1 MQERNS
7 KQEEALFTL
16 LMDQVA
22 RQENRQA
29 REAMERL
36 ARDPSAAVPALSQRR
51 CMQTIQRGLLRR
63 DLRSAGRVLRRLAG
77 RAAVILAVAA
87 LCFSVAFAVS
97 PTLRSQTVRWV
108 VETFDTH
115 TLLRPG
121 SRTDRSGGSSLR
133 ADGEPAAYRG
143 DPDGNKPEP
152 GDLVLPL
159 CRRRRLL
166 AGDQADG
173 FQRRRRHVRGHGGR
187 RYAPADHQRLSRIHH
202 PQKRDVHRR
211 VHAG

>member
-22 RQENRQA
+22 RQENQQA
-29 REAMERL
+29 REA
-36 ARDPSAAVPALSQRR
+36 AVHTDHSAGPSAPGSALRRTGAAAAGGPGSGDSGSGGAVLLGSLCRVPDPAVPDGSLGGGNLRHPYPAAPRVPDGPQRR
-51 CMQTIQRGLLRR
+51 
-63 DLRSAGRVLRRLAG
+63 VL
-77 RAAVILAVAA
+77 
-87 LCFSVAFAVS
+87 
-97 PTLRSQTVRWV
+97 P
-108 VETFDTH
+108 
-115 TLLRPG
+115 P
-121 SRTDRSGGSSLR
+121 LR
-133 ADGEPAAYRG
+133 ADGGPAAYRG

-187 RYAPADHQRLSRIHH
+187 RYAPADHQRLSCIHH

>member
-1 MQERNS
+1 MQERIS

-22 RQENRQA
+22 RQENQQA

-97 PTLRSQTVRWV
+97 PTLRAQTVR
-108 VETFDTH
+108 
-115 TLLRPG
+115 
-121 SRTDRSGGSSLR
+121 
-133 ADGEPAAYRG
+133 
-143 DPDGNKPEP
+143 
-152 GDLVLPL
+152 
-159 CRRRRLL
+159 
-166 AGDQADG
+166 
-173 FQRRRRHVRGHGGR
+173 
-187 RYAPADHQRLSRIHH
+187 
-202 PQKRDVHRR
+202 
-211 VHAG
+211 